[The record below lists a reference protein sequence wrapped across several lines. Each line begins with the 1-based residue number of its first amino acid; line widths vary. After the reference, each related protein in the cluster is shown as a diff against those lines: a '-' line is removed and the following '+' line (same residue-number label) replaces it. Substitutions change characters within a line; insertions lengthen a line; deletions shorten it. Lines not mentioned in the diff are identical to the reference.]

1 MSTDD
6 MSLTPEESADG
17 INLEDHEHILSIA
30 LLKVITV
37 KENIRSAVD
46 LFHSSALYQLDKA
59 TNNHNLVEQELKS

>member
-30 LLKVITV
+30 LLKSNNS
-37 KENIRSAVD
+37 KRK
-46 LFHSSALYQLDKA
+46 YQICCRPL
-59 TNNHNLVEQELKS
+59 S